1 MCIESSQLRSPGERQ
16 FCYMGSGHLYCNS
29 AFAVCRQM
37 TTVEAAAG
45 VIVGLEERGL
55 YVRILAVKGTFLL
68 AAIIK

>member
-1 MCIESSQLRSPGERQ
+1 
-16 FCYMGSGHLYCNS
+16 
-29 AFAVCRQM
+29 M